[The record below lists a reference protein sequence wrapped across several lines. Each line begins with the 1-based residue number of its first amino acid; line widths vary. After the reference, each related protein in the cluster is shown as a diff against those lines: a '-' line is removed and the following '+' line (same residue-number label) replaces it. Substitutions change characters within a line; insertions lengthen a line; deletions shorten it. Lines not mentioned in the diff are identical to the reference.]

1 MTNSSNFLQAM
12 CLVVLLLVSMASAAT
27 PWRASSNSNLFPHN
41 TQIPSTIQ
49 LQEQSSPPKTLPTK
63 ADKKTNT
70 NNNVQATQEIPL
82 LVDEKSTYQTTAR
95 KNEER
100 RQSRRDLAEMGDY
113 FTDLD
118 IESLEEGFAV
128 GAAFVLLLI
137 VICLL
142 CCCCSMC
149 CGGGRRGGGGCSLM
163 DILAAFC
170 CYEMFCDD
178 SPGCFVP
185 MDGEMC

>member
-1 MTNSSNFLQAM
+1 MTKSCRFFQAM
-12 CLVVLLLVSMASAAT
+12 WLVMFLLVSAATAAT
-27 PWRASSNSNLFPHN
+27 PWTTSGNKRMFLQTTRMISRE
-41 TQIPSTIQ
+41 Q
-49 LQEQSSPPKTLPTK
+49 LQQQPPLETPRRKSH
-63 ADKKTNT
+63 KKTNRNT
-70 NNNVQATQEIPL
+70 LQATQAMPM
-82 LVDEKSTYQTTAR
+82 LVDEKSTNQTTVR
-95 KNEER
+95 INQVR
-100 RQSRRDLAEMGDY
+100 RQSRRGLVEMEDY

-128 GAAFVLLLI
+128 GAAFILLLI
-137 VICLL
+137 CICLL

-178 SPGCFVP
+178 SPGCFIP